1 MFAMEITFK
10 NKKLQQ
16 ACNNYT
22 KLVKQYGRIRAD
34 KISIRLNQ
42 LRDADTL
49 EDVRYLAGNYHQL
62 KHNRAG
68 QWACDLDQ
76 PNRLI
81 FEPHSTSI
89 NTQIIGSNWKNIK
102 GIEIIEISNYHKEK

>member
-1 MFAMEITFK
+1 MEITFK

-22 KLVKQYGRIRAD
+22 KLLKMYGQIRAE
-34 KISIRLNQ
+34 KILKRLNQ

-62 KHNRAG
+62 KYERAG

-76 PNRLI
+76 PYRLI
-81 FEPHSTSI
+81 FELH
-89 NTQIIGSNWKNIK
+89 NTYSGLEVIEHNWKNIK
-102 GIEIIEISNYHKEK
+102 GIEIIEIINYHKEK